1 MTEQVKSVLGNLKF
15 FPAMYRGSYDDEA
28 AALANSNLPAGSIQE
43 SEVINMVRAAKM
55 LIYQAPAG
63 STDGDGKLLL
73 ILSPA
78 PGGAC
83 NLWFTSLDMAS
94 ETIEQAMD
102 DVEEF
107 EAIGGGGFQIF
118 EL

>member
-1 MTEQVKSVLGNLKF
+1 MSEQVKTMLGNLKF
-15 FPAMYRGSYDDEA
+15 FPAMYRGSYVNEA
-28 AALANSNLPAGSIQE
+28 AALADANLPPGSIPDP
-43 SEVINMVRAAKM
+43 EVINMVRGAKM
-55 LIYQAPAG
+55 LTYQAPAG
-63 STDGDGKLLL
+63 STDDDGKLLL

-78 PGGAC
+78 QGKAC
-83 NLWFTSLDMAS
+83 DLWFASIELAS